1 MPARWYLFAVINYLL
16 LLIYGFLLIL
26 AMQFSIE
33 KMQPGESLSDFT
45 VYFVGLFIIV
55 INSIRNIYIYH
66 RYLPCKQFSPRLKTI
81 QKIFTIVFAIGWL
94 MMIISLLIAFI
105 DINSDKETDSEKDL
119 AIGLLCLIIFTFAS
133 GLFVLVSQFKASK
146 LIEESS
152 NANNEENPS

>member
-1 MPARWYLFAVINYLL
+1 
-16 LLIYGFLLIL
+16 
-26 AMQFSIE
+26 
-33 KMQPGESLSDFT
+33 
-45 VYFVGLFIIV
+45 
-55 INSIRNIYIYH
+55 
-66 RYLPCKQFSPRLKTI
+66 
-81 QKIFTIVFAIGWL
+81 

-105 DINSDKETDSEKDL
+105 DINSNKETDSEKDL